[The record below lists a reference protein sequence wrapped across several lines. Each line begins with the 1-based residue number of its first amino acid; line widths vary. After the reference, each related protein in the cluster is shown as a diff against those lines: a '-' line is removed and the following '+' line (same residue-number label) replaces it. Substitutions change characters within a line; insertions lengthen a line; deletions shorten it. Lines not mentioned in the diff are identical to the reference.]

1 MPQTPRRHRPVHVAQ
16 LAAVAALALGLSA
29 GGPGLQA
36 APTYE
41 HFLAGNPADAL
52 RAPTGGSLLM
62 GGGTDVDAAF
72 TWLIGRADG
81 GDVLVLRA
89 SGTDAYNP
97 YILGLG
103 PADSVETLVLK
114 NRRASTDPFVL
125 GRVRAAEA
133 IFFAGGDQADYVDRF
148 KGTPLEDEVHAA
160 VARGVPIGGTSAG
173 LAILGEFVFSA
184 ARGTVTSADA
194 LADPYARRVALDR
207 DFLVLPRLGNVIT
220 DSHFVERDRMGR
232 LITFLARL
240 AADGWTPAARGIA
253 IDRETAVLVDA
264 GGSATVVGNPGHA
277 TPFAYF
283 AAGPGVPEVA
293 APKTP
298 LTYTGISVYR
308 VAPGGS
314 FDLDRWRGTGGVAY
328 TVSAT
333 AGVLTS
339 TQAGGAIY

>member
-1 MPQTPRRHRPVHVAQ
+1 MTPTPRRRPVHFAR
-16 LAAVAALALGLSA
+16 LAAVAALALGLAA
-29 GGPGLQA
+29 GVQGLRA

-41 HFLAGNPADAL
+41 HFLVGNPADAL
-52 RAPTGGSLLM
+52 RAPRGGLLLM

-72 TWLIGRADG
+72 TWLIGQADG

-103 PADSVETLVLK
+103 PADSVETIVLK
-114 NRRASTDPFVL
+114 NRRASAEAFVL
-125 GRVRAAEA
+125 GRVGAAEA
-133 IFFAGGDQADYVDRF
+133 IFFAGGDQADYVDRI
-148 KGTPLEDEVHAA
+148 KGTLLEDAVHAA

-173 LAILGEFVFSA
+173 LAILGDFLFSA
-184 ARGTVTSADA
+184 TRGTVTSPDA

-207 DFLVLPRLGNVIT
+207 DFLVMPQLGNVIT

-232 LITFLARL
+232 FVAFLARL

-253 IDRETAVLVDA
+253 IDSQTAVLVDA
-264 GGSATVVGNPGHA
+264 GGSAAIVSNPGHA

-293 APKTP
+293 MPKTP
-298 LTYTGISVYR
+298 LTYTGVGVYR
-308 VAPGGS
+308 LAPGGT
-314 FDLDRWRGTGGVAY
+314 FDLERWRGTGGVSYA
-328 TVSAT
+328 VSAT
-333 AGVLTS
+333 SGVLSS
-339 TQAGGAIY
+339 TQAGGSIY

>member
-1 MPQTPRRHRPVHVAQ
+1 MTPQSRRRRPVGLTR
-16 LAAVAALALGLSA
+16 LAAVALLAWGLSA
-29 GGPGLQA
+29 GTPDLRA

-41 HFLAGNPADAL
+41 HYLVGNPADAL
-52 RAPTGGSLLM
+52 RAPTGGLLLM
-62 GGGTDVDAAF
+62 GGGTDVDASF
-72 TWLIGRADG
+72 TWLIDRADG

-103 PADSVETLVLK
+103 PADSVETIVLK
-114 NRRASTDPFVL
+114 NRRASAEAFVL

-133 IFFAGGDQADYVDRF
+133 IFFAGGDQADYVDRI
-148 KGTPLEDEVHAA
+148 KGTLLEDEVHAA

-173 LAILGEFVFSA
+173 LAILGEFLFSA

-207 DFLVLPRLGNVIT
+207 DFLVMPRLGNVIT

-232 LITFLARL
+232 FITFLARL
-240 AADGWTPAARGIA
+240 AADGWTTAARGIA

-264 GGSATVVGNPGHA
+264 GGSATVVANPGHA

-283 AAGPGVPEVA
+283 AAGPGAPEVA
-293 APKTP
+293 APKIP
-298 LTYTGISVYR
+298 LTYNGVGIYR
-308 VAPGGS
+308 VAPGGT
-314 FDLDRWRGTGGVAY
+314 FDLDRWRGTGGVSY
-328 TVSAT
+328 TVSAI
-333 AGVLTS
+333 AGVLSS